1 MNNMMSKMLGCV
13 LASTLLPVQFS
24 HARIETE
31 LPKNHTVSL
40 TFHDVRDDVLK
51 EGDRDVY
58 AIQTKNLAQFL
69 DWLSQSDWKPIRL
82 KDIEEA
88 RKQGKELPH
97 NSILLTFDDGALSS
111 YSRVFPLLK
120 QYKIP
125 AVFALPTSWLNGNT
139 QAGYEAYGKGNL
151 VNWAQVR
158 EMQTSG
164 LAEFGSHSDDLHH
177 GVLANPQGNEQP
189 AATSYAYLKTQ
200 SRYETDA
207 EYQQRILQDL
217 RKSYAVLKKEV
228 GVEPKAI
235 IWPYGAVNEQLEKLA
250 QQAGFQFSFS
260 LGRDG
265 MNRVSDSTFKRSLVI
280 NNPTAE
286 QLTEGMLNILNF
298 EESDLFKQPR
308 HFVSMDLNQLAA
320 QANSQ
325 TDEKL
330 GQLLSKLYSLKN
342 NALILKA
349 LDDQDGDG
357 QYDFA
362 YFPTDKMPV
371 KQDILNRSL
380 WQAQTRAGQAVILE
394 LPAYPQKNKPFLTVD
409 LAKDIAR
416 LNSNLSGI
424 QLNAGT
430 SLNCAMQ
437 KITVQ
442 EKSCVDQSEQLKQ
455 LSQLT
460 KKAVKPYLNMSNQGQ
475 FILLLTPDL
484 DHVENLP
491 ELLTT
496 LLSEHD
502 LVNLKFDIVG
512 KKKQFDQVLA
522 LLNTLDEK
530 YKQRIMLTLVLP
542 ENSQKT
548 AWKEVQQALFSIQR
562 AGIQKFGID
571 GYSFEKSGDVH
582 QYLYNPVSL
591 NSSPVMYQPFVGLAV
606 EGKK

>member
-1 MNNMMSKMLGCV
+1 MLGCV

-200 SRYETDA
+200 SRYETDV

-265 MNRVSDSTFKRSLVI
+265 MNCVSDSTFKRSLVI

-357 QYDFA
+357 QYDVA

-394 LPAYPQKNKPFLTVD
+394 LPAYPHKDKPFLTVD

-496 LLSEHD
+496 LLSDHD

-548 AWKEVQQALFSIQR
+548 TWKEVQQALFSIQR
-562 AGIQKFGID
+562 TGIQKFGID

-591 NSSPVMYQPFVGLAV
+591 NSSPVMYQPFAGLVV

>member
-1 MNNMMSKMLGCV
+1 MNNMMSKMLSCV
-13 LASTLLPVQFS
+13 FASTLLPVQFAY
-24 HARIETE
+24 ARIETE

-51 EGDRDVY
+51 EGDRDIY
-58 AIQTKNLAQFL
+58 AIQTNNLAQFL

-125 AVFALPTSWLNGNT
+125 AVFALPTSWLNGNIK
-139 QAGYEAYGKGNL
+139 AGYEAYGQGNL

-158 EMQTSG
+158 EMQASG
-164 LAEFGSHSDDLHH
+164 LAEFASHSDDLHH

-189 AATSYAYLKTQ
+189 AATSYAYLKSQ

-217 RKSYAVLKKEV
+217 KKSYAVLKKEV
-228 GVEPKAI
+228 GVNPKAI

-280 NNPTAE
+280 DNPTAE

-298 EESDLFKQPR
+298 EEADLFKQPR
-308 HFVSMDLNQLAA
+308 HFVSMDLKHLAA
-320 QANSQ
+320 QQNSQ

-342 NALILKA
+342 NALIFKPLEDK
-349 LDDQDGDG
+349 DGDG
-357 QYDFA
+357 QYDVA
-362 YFPTDKMPV
+362 YFPTNKMSV
-371 KQDILNRSL
+371 QQDILNRSL
-380 WQAQTRAGQAVILE
+380 WQAQTRAGQSVILE

-416 LNSNLSGI
+416 FNSNLSGI
-424 QLNAGT
+424 QLNAGS

-442 EKSCVDQSEQLKQ
+442 ESCIEQSKQLEQ

-460 KKAVKPYLNMSNQGQ
+460 KKAVKPYLNMSNQAQ
-475 FILLLTPDL
+475 FSLLLTPDL

-491 ELLTT
+491 ELIKT
-496 LLSEHD
+496 LLMQHD
-502 LVNLKFDIVG
+502 LVNLKFDVIG
-512 KKKQFDQVLA
+512 KKKQFNQLLT
-522 LLNTLDEK
+522 LLNTLDEND
-530 YKQRIMLTLVLP
+530 KQRIMLTLVLP
-542 ENSQKT
+542 ENSQKN
-548 AWKEVQQALFSIQR
+548 AWEEVQQGLFSIQR
-562 AGIQKFGID
+562 VGIQKFGID
-571 GYSFEKSGDVH
+571 GYDFEKSKDVH
-582 QYLYNPVSL
+582 QYLYNPLSL
-591 NSSPVMYQPFVGLAV
+591 NASPVMYQPFAGLV

>member
-1 MNNMMSKMLGCV
+1 MNNMMSKMLSCV
-13 LASTLLPVQFS
+13 FASTLLPVQFAY
-24 HARIETE
+24 ARIETE

-58 AIQTKNLAQFL
+58 AIQTNNLAQFL

-120 QYKIP
+120 QYQIP

-139 QAGYEAYGKGNL
+139 KAGYEAYGQGNL

-158 EMQTSG
+158 EMQASG
-164 LAEFGSHSDDLHH
+164 LAEFASHSDDLHH

-189 AATSYAYLKTQ
+189 AATSYAYLKSQ

-217 RKSYAVLKKEV
+217 KKSYTVLKKEV
-228 GVEPKAI
+228 GVNPKAI

-280 NNPTAE
+280 DNPTAE
-286 QLTEGMLNILNF
+286 QLTEGMLNILSF
-298 EESDLFKQPR
+298 EESDLFKQSR
-308 HFVSMDLNQLAA
+308 HFVSMDLKHLAA
-320 QANSQ
+320 QQNAQ

-342 NALILKA
+342 NALILKP
-349 LDDQDGDG
+349 LEDKDGDG
-357 QYDFA
+357 QYDVA
-362 YFPTDKMPV
+362 YFPTNKMSV
-371 KQDILNRSL
+371 QQDILNRSL
-380 WQAQTRAGQAVILE
+380 WQAQTRAGQSVILE

-416 LNSNLSGI
+416 FNSNLSGI
-424 QLNAGT
+424 QLNAGS

-442 EKSCVDQSEQLKQ
+442 ESCIGQSKQLEQ

-460 KKAVKPYLNMSNQGQ
+460 KKAVKPYLNMSNQAQ
-475 FILLLTPDL
+475 FSLLLTPDL

-491 ELLTT
+491 ELIKT
-496 LLSEHD
+496 LLMQHD
-502 LVNLKFDIVG
+502 LVNLKFDVIG
-512 KKKQFDQVLA
+512 KKKQFNQLLT
-522 LLNTLDEK
+522 LLNTLDEND
-530 YKQRIMLTLVLP
+530 KQRIMLTLVLP
-542 ENSQKT
+542 ENSQKN
-548 AWKEVQQALFSIQR
+548 AWEEVQQGLFSIQR
-562 AGIQKFGID
+562 VGIQKFGID
-571 GYSFEKSGDVH
+571 GYDFEKSKDVH
-582 QYLYNPVSL
+582 QYLYNPLSL
-591 NSSPVMYQPFVGLAV
+591 NASPVMYQSFAGLV

>member
-1 MNNMMSKMLGCV
+1 MNNMMSKMLSCV
-13 LASTLLPVQFS
+13 FASTLLPVQFAY
-24 HARIETE
+24 ARIETE

-51 EGDRDVY
+51 EGDRDIY
-58 AIQTKNLAQFL
+58 AIQTNNLAQFL

-139 QAGYEAYGKGNL
+139 KAGYEAYGQGNL

-158 EMQTSG
+158 EMQASG
-164 LAEFGSHSDDLHH
+164 LAEFASHSDDLHH

-189 AATSYAYLKTQ
+189 AATSYSYLKSQ

-217 RKSYAVLKKEV
+217 KKSYAVLKKEV
-228 GVEPKAI
+228 GVNPKAI

-308 HFVSMDLNQLAA
+308 HFVSMDLKQLAA
-320 QANSQ
+320 QQNTQ

-342 NALILKA
+342 NALILKP
-349 LDDQDGDG
+349 LEDKDGDG
-357 QYDFA
+357 QYEVA
-362 YFPTDKMPV
+362 YFPTNKMSV
-371 KQDILNRSL
+371 QQDILNRSL
-380 WQAQTRAGQAVILE
+380 WQAQTRAGQSVILE
-394 LPAYPQKNKPFLTVD
+394 LPAYPQKDKPFLAVD

-416 LNSNLSGI
+416 FNSNLSGV
-424 QLNAGT
+424 QLNAGS

-442 EKSCVDQSEQLKQ
+442 ESSCIEQSKQLEQL
-455 LSQLT
+455 SELT
-460 KKAVKPYLNMSNQGQ
+460 KEAVKPYLNMSNQAQ
-475 FILLLTPDL
+475 FSLLLTPDL

-491 ELLTT
+491 ELIKT
-496 LLSEHD
+496 LLMQHD
-502 LVNLKFDIVG
+502 LVNLKFDVIG
-512 KKKQFDQVLA
+512 KKKQFNQLLT
-522 LLNTLDEK
+522 LLNTLDEND
-530 YKQRIMLTLVLP
+530 KQRIMLTLVLP
-542 ENSQKT
+542 ENSQKN
-548 AWKEVQQALFSIQR
+548 AWEEVRQGLFSIQR
-562 AGIQKFGID
+562 IGIQKFGID
-571 GYSFEKSGDVH
+571 GYDFEKSKDVH
-582 QYLYNPVSL
+582 QYLYNPLSL
-591 NSSPVMYQPFVGLAV
+591 NASPVMYQPFAGLV

>member
-1 MNNMMSKMLGCV
+1 MNNMMSKMLSCV
-13 LASTLLPVQFS
+13 FASTLLPVQFAY
-24 HARIETE
+24 ARIETE

-51 EGDRDVY
+51 EGDRDIY
-58 AIQTKNLAQFL
+58 AIQTNNLAQFL

-125 AVFALPTSWLNGNT
+125 AVFALPTSWLNGNIK
-139 QAGYEAYGKGNL
+139 AGYEAYGQGNL

-158 EMQTSG
+158 EMQASG
-164 LAEFGSHSDDLHH
+164 LAEFASHSDDLHH

-189 AATSYAYLKTQ
+189 AATSYAYLKSQ

-217 RKSYAVLKKEV
+217 KKSYAVLKKEV
-228 GVEPKAI
+228 GVNPKAI

-280 NNPTAE
+280 DNPTAE
-286 QLTEGMLNILNF
+286 QLTEGMLNILSF
-298 EESDLFKQPR
+298 EESDLFKQSR
-308 HFVSMDLNQLAA
+308 HFVSMDLKHLTA
-320 QANSQ
+320 QQNAQ

-342 NALILKA
+342 NALILKP
-349 LDDQDGDG
+349 LEDKDGDG
-357 QYDFA
+357 QYDVA
-362 YFPTDKMPV
+362 YFPTNKMSV
-371 KQDILNRSL
+371 QQDILNRSL
-380 WQAQTRAGQAVILE
+380 WQAQTRAGQSVILE
-394 LPAYPQKNKPFLTVD
+394 LPVYPQKDKPFLTVD

-416 LNSNLSGI
+416 FNSNLSGI
-424 QLNAGT
+424 QLNAGS

-442 EKSCVDQSEQLKQ
+442 ESCIEKSKQLEQ

-460 KKAVKPYLNMSNQGQ
+460 KKAVKPYLNMSNQAQ
-475 FILLLTPDL
+475 FSLLLTPDL

-491 ELLTT
+491 ELIKT
-496 LLSEHD
+496 LLMQHD
-502 LVNLKFDIVG
+502 LVNLKFDVIG
-512 KKKQFDQVLA
+512 KKKQFNQLLT
-522 LLNTLDEK
+522 LLNTLDK
-530 YKQRIMLTLVLP
+530 NDKQRIMLTLVLP
-542 ENSQKT
+542 ENSQKN
-548 AWKEVQQALFSIQR
+548 AWEEVQQGLFYIQR
-562 AGIQKFGID
+562 VGIQKFGID
-571 GYSFEKSGDVH
+571 GYDFEKSKDVH
-582 QYLYNPVSL
+582 QYLYNPLSL
-591 NSSPVMYQPFVGLAV
+591 NASPVMYQPFAGLV

>member
-13 LASTLLPVQFS
+13 LASTLLPVQFAY
-24 HARIETE
+24 ARIETE

-120 QYKIP
+120 QYQIP

-164 LAEFGSHSDDLHH
+164 LAEFASHSDDLHH

-308 HFVSMDLNQLAA
+308 HFVNMDLNQLAA

-357 QYDFA
+357 QYDVA

-591 NSSPVMYQPFVGLAV
+591 NSSPVMYQPFAGLAV

>member
-1 MNNMMSKMLGCV
+1 MNNMMSKMLSCV
-13 LASTLLPVQFS
+13 FASTLLPVQFAY
-24 HARIETE
+24 ARIETE

-51 EGDRDVY
+51 EGDHDVY
-58 AIQTKNLAQFL
+58 AIQTNNLAQFL

-120 QYKIP
+120 QYQIP

-139 QAGYEAYGKGNL
+139 KAGYEAYGQGNL

-158 EMQTSG
+158 EMQASG
-164 LAEFGSHSDDLHH
+164 LAEFASHSDDLHH

-189 AATSYAYLKTQ
+189 AATSYAYLKSQ

-217 RKSYAVLKKEV
+217 KKSYAVLKKEV
-228 GVEPKAI
+228 GVNPKAI

-280 NNPTAE
+280 DNPTAE
-286 QLTEGMLNILNF
+286 QLTEGMLNILSF
-298 EESDLFKQPR
+298 EESDLFKQSR
-308 HFVSMDLNQLAA
+308 HFVSMDLKHLAA
-320 QANSQ
+320 QQNAQ

-342 NALILKA
+342 NALILKP
-349 LDDQDGDG
+349 LEDKDGDG
-357 QYDFA
+357 QYDVA
-362 YFPTDKMPV
+362 YFPTNKMSV
-371 KQDILNRSL
+371 QQDILNRSL
-380 WQAQTRAGQAVILE
+380 WQAQTRAGQSVILE

-416 LNSNLSGI
+416 FNSNLSGI
-424 QLNAGT
+424 QLNAGS

-442 EKSCVDQSEQLKQ
+442 ESCIEQSKQLEQ

-460 KKAVKPYLNMSNQGQ
+460 KKAVKPYLNMSNQAQ
-475 FILLLTPDL
+475 FSLLLTPDL
-484 DHVENLP
+484 DHIENLP
-491 ELLTT
+491 ELIKT
-496 LLSEHD
+496 LLMQHG
-502 LVNLKFDIVG
+502 LVNLKFDVIG
-512 KKKQFDQVLA
+512 KKKQFNQLIT
-522 LLNTLDEK
+522 LLNTLDQND
-530 YKQRIMLTLVLP
+530 KQRIMLTLVLP
-542 ENSQKT
+542 ENSQKN
-548 AWKEVQQALFSIQR
+548 AWEEVQQGLFYIQR
-562 AGIQKFGID
+562 VGIQKFGID
-571 GYSFEKSGDVH
+571 GYDFKKSKDVH
-582 QYLYNPVSL
+582 KYLYNPLSL
-591 NSSPVMYQPFVGLAV
+591 NASPVMYQPFAGLV

>member
-1 MNNMMSKMLGCV
+1 MLSCV
-13 LASTLLPVQFS
+13 FASTLLPVQFS

-58 AIQTKNLAQFL
+58 AIQTNNLAQFL

-139 QAGYEAYGKGNL
+139 QAGYEAYGQGNL

-158 EMQTSG
+158 EMQASG
-164 LAEFGSHSDDLHH
+164 LAEFASHSDDLHH

-189 AATSYAYLKTQ
+189 AATSYAYLKSQ

-217 RKSYAVLKKEV
+217 KKSYAVLKKEV
-228 GVEPKAI
+228 GVNPKAI

-250 QQAGFQFSFS
+250 QQAGFEFSFS

-280 NNPTAE
+280 GNPTAE

-308 HFVSMDLNQLAA
+308 HFVSMNLKQLAA
-320 QANSQ
+320 PQNAQ

-342 NALILKA
+342 NALILKP
-349 LDDQDGDG
+349 LEDKDGDG
-357 QYDFA
+357 QYDVA
-362 YFPTDKMPV
+362 YFPTNKMPV
-371 KQDILNRSL
+371 QQDILNRSL
-380 WQAQTRAGQAVILE
+380 WQAQTRAGQSVILE
-394 LPAYPQKNKPFLTVD
+394 LPAYPQKDKPFLTVD

-416 LNSNLSGI
+416 FNSNLSGV

-430 SLNCAMQ
+430 ALNCAMQ
-437 KITVQ
+437 
-442 EKSCVDQSEQLKQ
+442 
-455 LSQLT
+455 
-460 KKAVKPYLNMSNQGQ
+460 
-475 FILLLTPDL
+475 
-484 DHVENLP
+484 
-491 ELLTT
+491 
-496 LLSEHD
+496 
-502 LVNLKFDIVG
+502 
-512 KKKQFDQVLA
+512 
-522 LLNTLDEK
+522 
-530 YKQRIMLTLVLP
+530 
-542 ENSQKT
+542 
-548 AWKEVQQALFSIQR
+548 
-562 AGIQKFGID
+562 
-571 GYSFEKSGDVH
+571 
-582 QYLYNPVSL
+582 
-591 NSSPVMYQPFVGLAV
+591 
-606 EGKK
+606 

>member
-1 MNNMMSKMLGCV
+1 MNNMMSKMLSCV
-13 LASTLLPVQFS
+13 FASTLLPVHFAY
-24 HARIETE
+24 ARVETE

-58 AIQTKNLAQFL
+58 AIQTNNLAQFL

-139 QAGYEAYGKGNL
+139 KAGYEAYGQGNL

-158 EMQTSG
+158 EMQASG
-164 LAEFGSHSDDLHH
+164 LAEFASHSDDLHH

-189 AATSYAYLKTQ
+189 AATSYAYLKSQ

-217 RKSYAVLKKEV
+217 KKSYAVLKKEV
-228 GVEPKAI
+228 GVNPKAI

-280 NNPTAE
+280 DNPTAE
-286 QLTEGMLNILNF
+286 QLTEGMLNILSF
-298 EESDLFKQPR
+298 EESDLFKQSR
-308 HFVSMDLNQLAA
+308 HFVSMDLKHLAA
-320 QANSQ
+320 QQNAQ

-342 NALILKA
+342 NALILKP
-349 LDDQDGDG
+349 LEDKDGDG
-357 QYDFA
+357 QYDVA
-362 YFPTDKMPV
+362 YFPTNKMSV
-371 KQDILNRSL
+371 QQDILNRSL
-380 WQAQTRAGQAVILE
+380 WQAQTRAGQSVILE

-416 LNSNLSGI
+416 FNSNLSGI
-424 QLNAGT
+424 QLNAGS

-442 EKSCVDQSEQLKQ
+442 ESCIGQSKQLEQ

-460 KKAVKPYLNMSNQGQ
+460 KKAVKPYLNMSNQAQ
-475 FILLLTPDL
+475 FSLLLTPDL

-491 ELLTT
+491 ELIKT
-496 LLSEHD
+496 LLMQHD
-502 LVNLKFDIVG
+502 LVNLKFDVIG
-512 KKKQFDQVLA
+512 KKKQFNQLLT
-522 LLNTLDEK
+522 LLNTLDEND
-530 YKQRIMLTLVLP
+530 KQRIMLTLVLP
-542 ENSQKT
+542 ENSQKN
-548 AWKEVQQALFSIQR
+548 AWEEVQQGLFSIQR
-562 AGIQKFGID
+562 VGIQKFGID
-571 GYSFEKSGDVH
+571 GYDFEKSKDVH
-582 QYLYNPVSL
+582 QYLYNPLSL
-591 NSSPVMYQPFVGLAV
+591 NASPVMYQPFAGLV

>member
-1 MNNMMSKMLGCV
+1 MLSCV
-13 LASTLLPVQFS
+13 FASTLLPVQFAY
-24 HARIETE
+24 ARIETE

-51 EGDRDVY
+51 EGDRDIY
-58 AIQTKNLAQFL
+58 AIQTNNLAQFL

-125 AVFALPTSWLNGNT
+125 AVFALPTSWLNGNIK
-139 QAGYEAYGKGNL
+139 AGYEAYGQGNL

-158 EMQTSG
+158 EMQASG
-164 LAEFGSHSDDLHH
+164 LAEFASHSDDLHH

-189 AATSYAYLKTQ
+189 AATSYAYLKSQ

-217 RKSYAVLKKEV
+217 KKSYAVLKKEV
-228 GVEPKAI
+228 GVNPKAI

-280 NNPTAE
+280 DNPTAE
-286 QLTEGMLNILNF
+286 QLTEGMLNILSF
-298 EESDLFKQPR
+298 EESDLFKQSR
-308 HFVSMDLNQLAA
+308 HFVSMDLKHLTA
-320 QANSQ
+320 QQNAQ

-342 NALILKA
+342 NALILKP
-349 LDDQDGDG
+349 LEDKDGDG
-357 QYDFA
+357 QYDVA
-362 YFPTDKMPV
+362 YFPTNKMSV
-371 KQDILNRSL
+371 QQDILNRSL
-380 WQAQTRAGQAVILE
+380 WQAQTRAGQSVILE
-394 LPAYPQKNKPFLTVD
+394 LPVYPQKDKPFLTVD

-416 LNSNLSGI
+416 FNSNLSGI
-424 QLNAGT
+424 QLNAGS

-442 EKSCVDQSEQLKQ
+442 ESCIEKSKQLEQ

-460 KKAVKPYLNMSNQGQ
+460 KKAVKPYLNMSNQAQ
-475 FILLLTPDL
+475 FSLLLTPDL

-491 ELLTT
+491 ELIKT
-496 LLSEHD
+496 LLMQHD
-502 LVNLKFDIVG
+502 LVNLKFDVIG
-512 KKKQFDQVLA
+512 KKKQFNQLLT
-522 LLNTLDEK
+522 LLNTLDK
-530 YKQRIMLTLVLP
+530 NDKQRIMLTLVLP
-542 ENSQKT
+542 ENSQKN
-548 AWKEVQQALFSIQR
+548 AWEEVQQGLFYIQR
-562 AGIQKFGID
+562 VGIQKFGID
-571 GYSFEKSGDVH
+571 GYDFEKSKDVH
-582 QYLYNPVSL
+582 QYLYNPLSL
-591 NSSPVMYQPFVGLAV
+591 NASPVMYQPFAGLV

>member
-189 AATSYAYLKTQ
+189 AATSFAYLKTQ
-200 SRYETDA
+200 SRYETDV

-265 MNRVSDSTFKRSLVI
+265 MNCVSDSTFKRSLVI

-357 QYDFA
+357 QYDVA

-394 LPAYPQKNKPFLTVD
+394 LPAYPQKDKPFLTVD

-496 LLSEHD
+496 LLSDHD

-548 AWKEVQQALFSIQR
+548 TWKEVQQALFSIQR
-562 AGIQKFGID
+562 TGIQKFGID

-591 NSSPVMYQPFVGLAV
+591 NSSPVMYQPFAGLVV

>member
-1 MNNMMSKMLGCV
+1 MLSCV
-13 LASTLLPVQFS
+13 FASTLLPVQFAY
-24 HARIETE
+24 ARIETE

-51 EGDRDVY
+51 EGDRDIY
-58 AIQTKNLAQFL
+58 AIQTNNLAQFL

-120 QYKIP
+120 QYQIP

-139 QAGYEAYGKGNL
+139 KAGYEAYGQGNL

-158 EMQTSG
+158 EMQASG
-164 LAEFGSHSDDLHH
+164 LAEFASHSDDLHH

-189 AATSYAYLKTQ
+189 AATSYAYLKSQ

-217 RKSYAVLKKEV
+217 KKSYAVLKKEV
-228 GVEPKAI
+228 GVNPKAI

-280 NNPTAE
+280 DNPTAE

-298 EESDLFKQPR
+298 EEADLFKQPR
-308 HFVSMDLNQLAA
+308 HFVSMDLKHLAA
-320 QANSQ
+320 QQNSQ

-342 NALILKA
+342 NALIFKPLEDK
-349 LDDQDGDG
+349 DGDG
-357 QYDFA
+357 QYDVA
-362 YFPTDKMPV
+362 YFPTNKMSV
-371 KQDILNRSL
+371 QQDILNRSL
-380 WQAQTRAGQAVILE
+380 WQAQTRAGQSVILE

-416 LNSNLSGI
+416 FNSNLSGI
-424 QLNAGT
+424 QLNAGS

-442 EKSCVDQSEQLKQ
+442 ESCIEQSKQLEQ

-460 KKAVKPYLNMSNQGQ
+460 KKAVKPYLNMSNQAQ
-475 FILLLTPDL
+475 FSLLLTPDL

-491 ELLTT
+491 ELIKT
-496 LLSEHD
+496 LLMQHD
-502 LVNLKFDIVG
+502 LVNLKFDVIG
-512 KKKQFDQVLA
+512 KKKQFNQLLT
-522 LLNTLDEK
+522 LLNTLDEND
-530 YKQRIMLTLVLP
+530 KQRIMLTLVLP
-542 ENSQKT
+542 ENSQKN
-548 AWKEVQQALFSIQR
+548 AWEEVQQGLFSIQR
-562 AGIQKFGID
+562 VGIQKFGID
-571 GYSFEKSGDVH
+571 GYDFEKSKDVH
-582 QYLYNPVSL
+582 QYLYNPLSL
-591 NSSPVMYQPFVGLAV
+591 NASPVMYQPFAGLV

>member
-1 MNNMMSKMLGCV
+1 MNNMMSKMLSCV
-13 LASTLLPVQFS
+13 FASTLLPVQFAY
-24 HARIETE
+24 ARIETE

-58 AIQTKNLAQFL
+58 AIQTNNLAQFL

-139 QAGYEAYGKGNL
+139 KAGYEAYGQGNL

-158 EMQTSG
+158 EMQASG
-164 LAEFGSHSDDLHH
+164 LAEFASHSDDLHH

-189 AATSYAYLKTQ
+189 AATSYAYLKSQ

-217 RKSYAVLKKEV
+217 KKSYAVLKKEV
-228 GVEPKAI
+228 GVNPKAI

-280 NNPTAE
+280 DNPTAE
-286 QLTEGMLNILNF
+286 QLTEGMLNILSF
-298 EESDLFKQPR
+298 EESDLFKQSR
-308 HFVSMDLNQLAA
+308 HFVSMDLKHLAA
-320 QANSQ
+320 QQNAQ

-342 NALILKA
+342 NSLILKP
-349 LDDQDGDG
+349 LEDKDGDG
-357 QYDFA
+357 QYDVA
-362 YFPTDKMPV
+362 YFPTNKMSV
-371 KQDILNRSL
+371 QQDILNRSL
-380 WQAQTRAGQAVILE
+380 WQAQTRAGQSVILE

-416 LNSNLSGI
+416 FNSNLSGI
-424 QLNAGT
+424 QLNAGS

-442 EKSCVDQSEQLKQ
+442 ESCIEQSKQLEQ

-460 KKAVKPYLNMSNQGQ
+460 KKAVKPYLNMSNQAQ
-475 FILLLTPDL
+475 FSLLLTPDL

-491 ELLTT
+491 ELIKT
-496 LLSEHD
+496 LLMQHD
-502 LVNLKFDIVG
+502 LVNLKFDVIG
-512 KKKQFDQVLA
+512 KKKQFNQLLK
-522 LLNTLDEK
+522 LLNTLDEND
-530 YKQRIMLTLVLP
+530 KQRIMLTLVLP
-542 ENSQKT
+542 ENSQKN
-548 AWKEVQQALFSIQR
+548 AWEEVQQGLFSIQR
-562 AGIQKFGID
+562 VGIQKFGID
-571 GYSFEKSGDVH
+571 GYDFEKSKDVH
-582 QYLYNPVSL
+582 QYLYNPLSL
-591 NSSPVMYQPFVGLAV
+591 NASPVMYQPFAGLV

>member
-1 MNNMMSKMLGCV
+1 MLSCV
-13 LASTLLPVQFS
+13 FASTLLPVQFAY
-24 HARIETE
+24 ARIETE

-58 AIQTKNLAQFL
+58 AIQTNNLAQFL

-139 QAGYEAYGKGNL
+139 KAGYEAYGQGNL

-158 EMQTSG
+158 EMQASG
-164 LAEFGSHSDDLHH
+164 LAEFVSHSDDLHH

-189 AATSYAYLKTQ
+189 AATSYAYLKSQ

-217 RKSYAVLKKEV
+217 KKSYAVLKKEV
-228 GVEPKAI
+228 GVNPKAI

-280 NNPTAE
+280 DNPTAE
-286 QLTEGMLNILNF
+286 QLTEGMLNILSF
-298 EESDLFKQPR
+298 EESDLFKQSR
-308 HFVSMDLNQLAA
+308 HFVSMDLKHLAA
-320 QANSQ
+320 QQNAQ

-342 NALILKA
+342 NALILKP
-349 LDDQDGDG
+349 LEDKDGDG
-357 QYDFA
+357 QYDVA
-362 YFPTDKMPV
+362 YFPTNKMSV
-371 KQDILNRSL
+371 QQDILNRSL
-380 WQAQTRAGQAVILE
+380 WQAQTRAGQSVILE

-416 LNSNLSGI
+416 FNSNLSGI
-424 QLNAGT
+424 QLNAGS

-442 EKSCVDQSEQLKQ
+442 ESCIGQSKQLEQ

-460 KKAVKPYLNMSNQGQ
+460 KKAVKPYLNMSNQAQ
-475 FILLLTPDL
+475 FSLLLTPDL

-491 ELLTT
+491 ELIKT
-496 LLSEHD
+496 LLMQHD
-502 LVNLKFDIVG
+502 LVNLKFDVIG
-512 KKKQFDQVLA
+512 KKKQFNQLLT
-522 LLNTLDEK
+522 LLNTLDEND
-530 YKQRIMLTLVLP
+530 KQRIMLTLVLP
-542 ENSQKT
+542 ENSQKN
-548 AWKEVQQALFSIQR
+548 AWEEVQQGLFSIQR
-562 AGIQKFGID
+562 VGIQKFGID
-571 GYSFEKSGDVH
+571 GYDFEKSKDVH
-582 QYLYNPVSL
+582 QYLYNPLSL
-591 NSSPVMYQPFVGLAV
+591 NASPVMYQPFAGLV

>member
-1 MNNMMSKMLGCV
+1 MNNMMSKMLSCV
-13 LASTLLPVQFS
+13 FASTLLPVQFAY
-24 HARIETE
+24 ARIETE

-58 AIQTKNLAQFL
+58 AIQTNNLAQFL

-139 QAGYEAYGKGNL
+139 KAGYEAYGQGNL

-158 EMQTSG
+158 EMQASG
-164 LAEFGSHSDDLHH
+164 LAEFVSHSDDLHH

-189 AATSYAYLKTQ
+189 AATSYAYLKSQ

-217 RKSYAVLKKEV
+217 KKSYAVLKKEV
-228 GVEPKAI
+228 GVNPKAI

-280 NNPTAE
+280 DNPTAE
-286 QLTEGMLNILNF
+286 QLTEGMLNILSF
-298 EESDLFKQPR
+298 EESDLFKQSR
-308 HFVSMDLNQLAA
+308 HFVSMDLKHLAA
-320 QANSQ
+320 QQNAQ

-342 NALILKA
+342 NALILKP
-349 LDDQDGDG
+349 LEDKDGDG
-357 QYDFA
+357 QYDVA
-362 YFPTDKMPV
+362 YFPTNKMSV
-371 KQDILNRSL
+371 QQDILNRSL
-380 WQAQTRAGQAVILE
+380 WQAQTRAGQSVILE

-416 LNSNLSGI
+416 FNSNLSGI
-424 QLNAGT
+424 QLNAGS

-442 EKSCVDQSEQLKQ
+442 ESCIGQSKQLEQ

-460 KKAVKPYLNMSNQGQ
+460 KKAVKPYLNMSNQAQ
-475 FILLLTPDL
+475 FSLLLTPDL

-491 ELLTT
+491 ELIKT
-496 LLSEHD
+496 LLMQHD
-502 LVNLKFDIVG
+502 LVNLKFDVIG
-512 KKKQFDQVLA
+512 KKKQFNQLLT
-522 LLNTLDEK
+522 LLNTLDEND
-530 YKQRIMLTLVLP
+530 KQRIMLTLVLP
-542 ENSQKT
+542 ENSQKN
-548 AWKEVQQALFSIQR
+548 AWEEVQQGLFSIQR
-562 AGIQKFGID
+562 VGIQKFGID
-571 GYSFEKSGDVH
+571 GYDFEKSKDVH
-582 QYLYNPVSL
+582 QYLYNPLSL
-591 NSSPVMYQPFVGLAV
+591 NASPVMYQPFAGLV

>member
-1 MNNMMSKMLGCV
+1 MNNMMSKMLSCV
-13 LASTLLPVQFS
+13 FASTLLPVQFAY
-24 HARIETE
+24 ARIETE

-51 EGDRDVY
+51 EGDRDIY
-58 AIQTKNLAQFL
+58 AIQTNNLAQFL

-125 AVFALPTSWLNGNT
+125 AVFALPTSWLNGNIK
-139 QAGYEAYGKGNL
+139 AGYEAYGQGNL

-158 EMQTSG
+158 EMQASG
-164 LAEFGSHSDDLHH
+164 LAEFASHSDDLHH

-189 AATSYAYLKTQ
+189 AATSYAYLKSQ

-217 RKSYAVLKKEV
+217 KKSYAVLKKEV
-228 GVEPKAI
+228 GVNPKAI

-280 NNPTAE
+280 DNPTAE

-298 EESDLFKQPR
+298 EEADLFKQPR
-308 HFVSMDLNQLAA
+308 HFVSMDLKHLAA
-320 QANSQ
+320 QQNSQ

-342 NALILKA
+342 NALIFKPLEDK
-349 LDDQDGDG
+349 DGDG
-357 QYDFA
+357 QYDVA
-362 YFPTDKMPV
+362 YFPTNKMSV
-371 KQDILNRSL
+371 QQDILNRSL
-380 WQAQTRAGQAVILE
+380 WQAQTRAGQSVILE

-409 LAKDIAR
+409 LAKDIA
-416 LNSNLSGI
+416 LFNSNLSGI
-424 QLNAGT
+424 QLNAGS

-442 EKSCVDQSEQLKQ
+442 ESCIEQSKQLEQ

-460 KKAVKPYLNMSNQGQ
+460 KKAVKPYLNMSNQAQ
-475 FILLLTPDL
+475 FSLLLTPDL

-491 ELLTT
+491 ELIKT
-496 LLSEHD
+496 LLMQHD
-502 LVNLKFDIVG
+502 LVNLKFDVIG
-512 KKKQFDQVLA
+512 KKKQFNQLLT
-522 LLNTLDEK
+522 LLNTLDEND
-530 YKQRIMLTLVLP
+530 KQRIMLTLVLP
-542 ENSQKT
+542 ENSQKN
-548 AWKEVQQALFSIQR
+548 AWEEVQQGLFSIQR
-562 AGIQKFGID
+562 VGIQKFGID
-571 GYSFEKSGDVH
+571 GYDFEKSKDVH
-582 QYLYNPVSL
+582 QYLYNPLSL
-591 NSSPVMYQPFVGLAV
+591 NASPVMYQPFAGLV

>member
-1 MNNMMSKMLGCV
+1 MLSCV
-13 LASTLLPVQFS
+13 FASTLLPVQFAY
-24 HARIETE
+24 ARIETE

-51 EGDRDVY
+51 EGDRDIY
-58 AIQTKNLAQFL
+58 AIQTNNLAQFL

-125 AVFALPTSWLNGNT
+125 AVFALPTSWLNGNIK
-139 QAGYEAYGKGNL
+139 AGYEAYGQGNL

-158 EMQTSG
+158 EMQASG
-164 LAEFGSHSDDLHH
+164 LAEFASHSDDLHH

-189 AATSYAYLKTQ
+189 AATSYAYLKSQ

-217 RKSYAVLKKEV
+217 KKSYAVLKKEV
-228 GVEPKAI
+228 GVNPKAI

-280 NNPTAE
+280 DNPTAE

-298 EESDLFKQPR
+298 EEADLFKQPR
-308 HFVSMDLNQLAA
+308 HFVSMDLKHLAA
-320 QANSQ
+320 QQNSQ

-342 NALILKA
+342 NALIFKPLEDK
-349 LDDQDGDG
+349 DGDG
-357 QYDFA
+357 QYDVA
-362 YFPTDKMPV
+362 YFPTNKMSV
-371 KQDILNRSL
+371 QQDILNRSL
-380 WQAQTRAGQAVILE
+380 WQAQTRAGQSVILE

-416 LNSNLSGI
+416 FNSNLSGI
-424 QLNAGT
+424 QLNAGS

-442 EKSCVDQSEQLKQ
+442 ESCIEQSKQLEQ

-460 KKAVKPYLNMSNQGQ
+460 KKAVKPYLNMSNQAQ
-475 FILLLTPDL
+475 FSLLLTPDL

-491 ELLTT
+491 ELIKT
-496 LLSEHD
+496 LLMQHD
-502 LVNLKFDIVG
+502 LVNLKFDVIG
-512 KKKQFDQVLA
+512 KKKQFNQLLT
-522 LLNTLDEK
+522 LLNTLDEND
-530 YKQRIMLTLVLP
+530 KQRIMLTLVLP
-542 ENSQKT
+542 ENSQKN
-548 AWKEVQQALFSIQR
+548 AWEEVQQGLFSIQR
-562 AGIQKFGID
+562 VGIQKFGID
-571 GYSFEKSGDVH
+571 GYDFEKSKDVH
-582 QYLYNPVSL
+582 QYLYNPLSL
-591 NSSPVMYQPFVGLAV
+591 NASPVMYQPFAGLV

>member
-1 MNNMMSKMLGCV
+1 MLGCV

-200 SRYETDA
+200 SRYETDV

-265 MNRVSDSTFKRSLVI
+265 MNCVSDSTFKRSLVI

-357 QYDFA
+357 QYDVA

-394 LPAYPQKNKPFLTVD
+394 LPAYPQKDKPFLTVD

-496 LLSEHD
+496 LLSDHD

-548 AWKEVQQALFSIQR
+548 TWKEVQQALFSIQR
-562 AGIQKFGID
+562 TGIQKFGID

-591 NSSPVMYQPFVGLAV
+591 NSSPVMYQPFAGLVV

>member
-13 LASTLLPVQFS
+13 LASTLLPVQFAY
-24 HARIETE
+24 ARIETE

-88 RKQGKELPH
+88 RHQGKELPH

-120 QYKIP
+120 QYQIP

-151 VNWAQVR
+151 INWTQVR
-158 EMQTSG
+158 EMQASG
-164 LAEFGSHSDDLHH
+164 LAEFASHSDDLHH

-189 AATSYAYLKTQ
+189 AATSYAYLKSQ

-217 RKSYAVLKKEV
+217 KKSYAVLKKEV
-228 GVEPKAI
+228 GVSPKAI

-250 QQAGFQFSFS
+250 QQAGFTFSFS

-265 MNRVSDSTFKRSLVI
+265 MNRVGDSTFKRSLVV

-308 HFVSMDLNQLAA
+308 HFVSMDLKQLAA
-320 QANSQ
+320 PQNTQ

-357 QYDFA
+357 QYDVA

-484 DHVENLP
+484 DHIENLP
-491 ELLTT
+491 ELLST
-496 LLSEHD
+496 LLSEND

-562 AGIQKFGID
+562 TGIQKFGID

-591 NSSPVMYQPFVGLAV
+591 NSSPVMYQPFAGLAV

>member
-1 MNNMMSKMLGCV
+1 MNNMMSKMLSCV
-13 LASTLLPVQFS
+13 FASTLLPVQFAY
-24 HARIETE
+24 ARIETE

-58 AIQTKNLAQFL
+58 AIQTNNLAQFL

-139 QAGYEAYGKGNL
+139 KAGYEAYGQGNL

-158 EMQTSG
+158 EMQASG
-164 LAEFGSHSDDLHH
+164 LAEFASHSDDLHH
-177 GVLANPQGNEQP
+177 RVLANPQGNEQP
-189 AATSYAYLKTQ
+189 AATSYAYLKSQ

-217 RKSYAVLKKEV
+217 KKSYAVLKKEV
-228 GVEPKAI
+228 GVNPKAI

-280 NNPTAE
+280 DNPTAE
-286 QLTEGMLNILNF
+286 QLTEGMLNILSF
-298 EESDLFKQPR
+298 EESDLFKQSR
-308 HFVSMDLNQLAA
+308 HFVSMDLKHLAA
-320 QANSQ
+320 QQNAQ

-342 NALILKA
+342 NALILKP
-349 LDDQDGDG
+349 LEDKDGDG
-357 QYDFA
+357 QYDVA
-362 YFPTDKMPV
+362 YFPTNKMSV
-371 KQDILNRSL
+371 QQDILNRSL
-380 WQAQTRAGQAVILE
+380 WQAQTRAGQSVILE

-416 LNSNLSGI
+416 FNSNLSGI
-424 QLNAGT
+424 QLNAGS

-442 EKSCVDQSEQLKQ
+442 ESCIEQSKQLEQ

-460 KKAVKPYLNMSNQGQ
+460 KKAVKPYLNMSNQAQ
-475 FILLLTPDL
+475 FSLLLTPDL

-491 ELLTT
+491 ELIKT
-496 LLSEHD
+496 LLMQHD
-502 LVNLKFDIVG
+502 LVNLKFDVIG
-512 KKKQFDQVLA
+512 KKKQFNQLLK
-522 LLNTLDEK
+522 LLNTLDEND
-530 YKQRIMLTLVLP
+530 KQRIMLTLVLP
-542 ENSQKT
+542 ENSQKN
-548 AWKEVQQALFSIQR
+548 AWEEVQQGLFSIQR
-562 AGIQKFGID
+562 VGIQKFGID
-571 GYSFEKSGDVH
+571 GYDFEKSKDVH
-582 QYLYNPVSL
+582 QYLYNPLSL
-591 NSSPVMYQPFVGLAV
+591 NASPVMYQPFAGLV

>member
-1 MNNMMSKMLGCV
+1 MNNMMSKMLSCV
-13 LASTLLPVQFS
+13 FASTLLPVQFAY
-24 HARIETE
+24 ARIETE

-58 AIQTKNLAQFL
+58 AIQTNNLAQFL

-139 QAGYEAYGKGNL
+139 KAGYEAYGQGNL

-158 EMQTSG
+158 EMQASG
-164 LAEFGSHSDDLHH
+164 LAEFASHSDDLHH
-177 GVLANPQGNEQP
+177 GELANPQGNEQP
-189 AATSYAYLKTQ
+189 AATSYAYLKSQ

-217 RKSYAVLKKEV
+217 KKSYAVLKKEV
-228 GVEPKAI
+228 GVNPKAI

-280 NNPTAE
+280 DNPTAE
-286 QLTEGMLNILNF
+286 QLTEGMLNILSF
-298 EESDLFKQPR
+298 EESDLFKQSR
-308 HFVSMDLNQLAA
+308 HFVSMDLKHLAA
-320 QANSQ
+320 QQNAQ

-342 NALILKA
+342 NALILKP
-349 LDDQDGDG
+349 LEDKDGDG
-357 QYDFA
+357 QYDVA
-362 YFPTDKMPV
+362 YFPTNKMSV
-371 KQDILNRSL
+371 QQDILNRSL
-380 WQAQTRAGQAVILE
+380 WQAQTRAGQSVILE

-416 LNSNLSGI
+416 FNSNLSGI
-424 QLNAGT
+424 QLNAGS

-442 EKSCVDQSEQLKQ
+442 ESCIEQSKQLEQ

-460 KKAVKPYLNMSNQGQ
+460 KKAVKPYLNMSNQAQ
-475 FILLLTPDL
+475 FSLLLTPDL

-491 ELLTT
+491 ELIKT
-496 LLSEHD
+496 LLMQHD
-502 LVNLKFDIVG
+502 LVNLKFDVIG
-512 KKKQFDQVLA
+512 KKKQFNQLLK
-522 LLNTLDEK
+522 LLNTLDEND
-530 YKQRIMLTLVLP
+530 KQRIMLTLVLP
-542 ENSQKT
+542 ENSQKN
-548 AWKEVQQALFSIQR
+548 AWEEVQQGLFSIQR
-562 AGIQKFGID
+562 VGIQKFGID
-571 GYSFEKSGDVH
+571 GYDFEKSKDVH
-582 QYLYNPVSL
+582 QYLYNPLSL
-591 NSSPVMYQPFVGLAV
+591 NASPVMYQPFAGLV

>member
-1 MNNMMSKMLGCV
+1 MNNMMSKMLSCV
-13 LASTLLPVQFS
+13 FASTLLPVQFAY
-24 HARIETE
+24 ARIETE

-58 AIQTKNLAQFL
+58 AIQTNNLAQFL

-139 QAGYEAYGKGNL
+139 KAGYEAYGQGNL

-158 EMQTSG
+158 EMQASG
-164 LAEFGSHSDDLHH
+164 LAEFASHSDDLHH

-189 AATSYAYLKTQ
+189 AATSYAYLKSQ

-217 RKSYAVLKKEV
+217 KKSYAVLKKEV
-228 GVEPKAI
+228 GVNPKAI

-280 NNPTAE
+280 DNPTAE
-286 QLTEGMLNILNF
+286 QLTEGMLNILSF
-298 EESDLFKQPR
+298 EESDLFKQSR
-308 HFVSMDLNQLAA
+308 HFVSMDLKHLAA
-320 QANSQ
+320 QQNAQ

-342 NALILKA
+342 NALILKP
-349 LDDQDGDG
+349 LEDKDGDG
-357 QYDFA
+357 QYDVA
-362 YFPTDKMPV
+362 YFPTNKMSV
-371 KQDILNRSL
+371 QQDILNRSL
-380 WQAQTRAGQAVILE
+380 WQAQTRAGQSVILE

-416 LNSNLSGI
+416 FNSNLSGI
-424 QLNAGT
+424 QLNAGS

-442 EKSCVDQSEQLKQ
+442 ESCIEQSKQLEQ

-460 KKAVKPYLNMSNQGQ
+460 KKAVKPYLNMSNQAQ
-475 FILLLTPDL
+475 FSLLLTPDL

-491 ELLTT
+491 ELIKT
-496 LLSEHD
+496 LLMQHD
-502 LVNLKFDIVG
+502 LVNLKFDVIG
-512 KKKQFDQVLA
+512 KKKQFNQLLK
-522 LLNTLDEK
+522 LLNTLDEND
-530 YKQRIMLTLVLP
+530 KQRIMLTLVLP
-542 ENSQKT
+542 ENSQKN
-548 AWKEVQQALFSIQR
+548 AWEEVQQGLFSIQR
-562 AGIQKFGID
+562 VGIQKFGID
-571 GYSFEKSGDVH
+571 GYDFEKSKDVH
-582 QYLYNPVSL
+582 QYLYNPLSL
-591 NSSPVMYQPFVGLAV
+591 NASPVMYQPFAGLV

>member
-1 MNNMMSKMLGCV
+1 MNNMMSKMLSCV
-13 LASTLLPVQFS
+13 FASTLLPVQFAY
-24 HARIETE
+24 ARIETE

-58 AIQTKNLAQFL
+58 AIQTNNLAQFL

-139 QAGYEAYGKGNL
+139 KAGYEAYGQGNL

-158 EMQTSG
+158 EMQASG
-164 LAEFGSHSDDLHH
+164 LAEFASHSDDLHH

-189 AATSYAYLKTQ
+189 AATSYAYLKSQ

-217 RKSYAVLKKEV
+217 KKSYAVLKKEV
-228 GVEPKAI
+228 GVNPKAI

-280 NNPTAE
+280 DNPTAE
-286 QLTEGMLNILNF
+286 QLTEGMLNILSF
-298 EESDLFKQPR
+298 EESDLFKQSR
-308 HFVSMDLNQLAA
+308 HFVSMDLKHLAA
-320 QANSQ
+320 QQNAQ

-342 NALILKA
+342 NALILKP
-349 LDDQDGDG
+349 LEDKDGDG
-357 QYDFA
+357 QYDVA
-362 YFPTDKMPV
+362 YFPTNKMSV
-371 KQDILNRSL
+371 QQDILNRSL
-380 WQAQTRAGQAVILE
+380 WQAQTRAGQSVILE
-394 LPAYPQKNKPFLTVD
+394 LPAYP
-409 LAKDIAR
+409 
-416 LNSNLSGI
+416 
-424 QLNAGT
+424 
-430 SLNCAMQ
+430 
-437 KITVQ
+437 
-442 EKSCVDQSEQLKQ
+442 
-455 LSQLT
+455 
-460 KKAVKPYLNMSNQGQ
+460 
-475 FILLLTPDL
+475 
-484 DHVENLP
+484 
-491 ELLTT
+491 
-496 LLSEHD
+496 
-502 LVNLKFDIVG
+502 
-512 KKKQFDQVLA
+512 
-522 LLNTLDEK
+522 
-530 YKQRIMLTLVLP
+530 
-542 ENSQKT
+542 
-548 AWKEVQQALFSIQR
+548 
-562 AGIQKFGID
+562 
-571 GYSFEKSGDVH
+571 
-582 QYLYNPVSL
+582 
-591 NSSPVMYQPFVGLAV
+591 
-606 EGKK
+606 

>member
-1 MNNMMSKMLGCV
+1 MLGCV

-357 QYDFA
+357 QYDVA

-591 NSSPVMYQPFVGLAV
+591 NSSPVMYQPFAGLAV

>member
-1 MNNMMSKMLGCV
+1 MLSCV
-13 LASTLLPVQFS
+13 FASTLLPVQFAY
-24 HARIETE
+24 ARIETE

-58 AIQTKNLAQFL
+58 AIQTNNLAQFL

-139 QAGYEAYGKGNL
+139 KAGYEAYGQGNL

-158 EMQTSG
+158 EMQASG
-164 LAEFGSHSDDLHH
+164 LAEFASHSDDLHH

-189 AATSYAYLKTQ
+189 AATSYSYLKSQ

-217 RKSYAVLKKEV
+217 KKSYAVLKKEV
-228 GVEPKAI
+228 GVNPKAI

-298 EESDLFKQPR
+298 EESDLFKQSR
-308 HFVSMDLNQLAA
+308 HFVSMDLKHLAA
-320 QANSQ
+320 QQNAQ

-342 NALILKA
+342 NALILKP
-349 LDDQDGDG
+349 LEDKDGDG
-357 QYDFA
+357 QYDVA
-362 YFPTDKMPV
+362 YFPTNKMSV
-371 KQDILNRSL
+371 QQDILNRSL
-380 WQAQTRAGQAVILE
+380 WQAQTRAGQSVILE

-416 LNSNLSGI
+416 FNSNLSGI
-424 QLNAGT
+424 QLNAGS

-442 EKSCVDQSEQLKQ
+442 ESCIEQSKQLEQ

-460 KKAVKPYLNMSNQGQ
+460 KKAVKPYLNMSNQAQ
-475 FILLLTPDL
+475 FSLLLTPDL
-484 DHVENLP
+484 DHIENLP
-491 ELLTT
+491 ELIKT
-496 LLSEHD
+496 LLMQHD
-502 LVNLKFDIVG
+502 LVNLKFDVIG
-512 KKKQFDQVLA
+512 KKKQFNQL
-522 LLNTLDEK
+522 LTFLNTLDQND
-530 YKQRIMLTLVLP
+530 KQRIMLTLVLP
-542 ENSQKT
+542 ENSKKN
-548 AWKEVQQALFSIQR
+548 AWEEVQQGLFSIQR
-562 AGIQKFGID
+562 VGIQKFGID
-571 GYSFEKSGDVH
+571 GYDFEKSKDVH
-582 QYLYNPVSL
+582 QYLYNPLSL
-591 NSSPVMYQPFVGLAV
+591 NASPVMYQPFAGLV

>member
-1 MNNMMSKMLGCV
+1 MNNMMSKMLSCV
-13 LASTLLPVQFS
+13 FASTLLPVQFAY
-24 HARIETE
+24 ARIETE

-58 AIQTKNLAQFL
+58 AIQTNNLAQFL

-125 AVFALPTSWLNGNT
+125 AVFALPTSWLHGNT
-139 QAGYEAYGKGNL
+139 KAGYEAYGQGNL

-158 EMQTSG
+158 EMQASG
-164 LAEFGSHSDDLHH
+164 LAEFASHSDDLHH

-189 AATSYAYLKTQ
+189 AATSYAYLKSQ

-217 RKSYAVLKKEV
+217 KKSYAVLKKEV
-228 GVEPKAI
+228 GVNPKAI

-280 NNPTAE
+280 DNPTAE

-308 HFVSMDLNQLAA
+308 HFVSMDLKHLAA
-320 QANSQ
+320 QQNAQ

-342 NALILKA
+342 NALILKP
-349 LDDQDGDG
+349 LEDKDRDG
-357 QYDFA
+357 QYDVA
-362 YFPTDKMPV
+362 YFPTNKMSV
-371 KQDILNRSL
+371 QQDILNRSL
-380 WQAQTRAGQAVILE
+380 WQAQTRAGQSVILE
-394 LPAYPQKNKPFLTVD
+394 LPAYPQKDKPFLAVD

-416 LNSNLSGI
+416 FNSNLSGV
-424 QLNAGT
+424 QLNAGS

-442 EKSCVDQSEQLKQ
+442 ESSCIEQSKQLEQL
-455 LSQLT
+455 SELT
-460 KKAVKPYLNMSNQGQ
+460 KEAVKPYLNMSNQAQ
-475 FILLLTPDL
+475 FSLLLTPDL
-484 DHVENLP
+484 DHIENLP
-491 ELLTT
+491 ELIKT
-496 LLSEHD
+496 LLMQHD
-502 LVNLKFDIVG
+502 LVNLKFDVIG
-512 KKKQFDQVLA
+512 KKNNL
-522 LLNTLDEK
+522 
-530 YKQRIMLTLVLP
+530 I
-542 ENSQKT
+542 SC
-548 AWKEVQQALFSIQR
+548 
-562 AGIQKFGID
+562 
-571 GYSFEKSGDVH
+571 
-582 QYLYNPVSL
+582 
-591 NSSPVMYQPFVGLAV
+591 
-606 EGKK
+606 

>member
-1 MNNMMSKMLGCV
+1 MNNMMSKMLSCV
-13 LASTLLPVQFS
+13 FASTLLPVQFS

-58 AIQTKNLAQFL
+58 AIQTNNLAQFL

-120 QYKIP
+120 QYQIP
-125 AVFALPTSWLNGNT
+125 AVFALPTSWINGNT
-139 QAGYEAYGKGNL
+139 QAGYEAYGQGNL

-158 EMQTSG
+158 EMQASG
-164 LAEFGSHSDDLHH
+164 LAEFASHSDDLHH
-177 GVLANPQGNEQP
+177 GILANPQGNEQP
-189 AATSYAYLKTQ
+189 AATSYAYLKSQ

-217 RKSYAVLKKEV
+217 KKSYAVLKKEV
-228 GVEPKAI
+228 GVNPKAI

-250 QQAGFQFSFS
+250 QQAGFEFSFS

-308 HFVSMDLNQLAA
+308 HFVSMDLKQLAA
-320 QANSQ
+320 PQNTQ

-342 NALILKA
+342 NALILKP
-349 LDDQDGDG
+349 LEDKDGDG
-357 QYDFA
+357 QYDVA

-371 KQDILNRSL
+371 QQDILNRSL

-394 LPAYPQKNKPFLTVD
+394 LPAYPQKDKPFLAVD

-430 SLNCAMQ
+430 SLNCEMQ
-437 KITVQ
+437 AVTAQ
-442 EKSCVDQSEQLKQ
+442 ENSCIEQSKHLAQ

-484 DHVENLP
+484 DHAENLP
-491 ELLTT
+491 ALLKT
-496 LLSEHD
+496 LLSQHD
-502 LVNLKFDIVG
+502 LVNLKFDMIG
-512 KKKQFDQVLA
+512 KKKQFNQVLA
-522 LLNTLDEK
+522 LLNTLNEK
-530 YKQRIMLTLVLP
+530 DKQRIMLTLVLP
-542 ENSQKT
+542 ENASKT
-548 AWKEVQQALFSIQR
+548 NWEEVQQALFSIQR
-562 AGIQKFGID
+562 TGIQKFGID
-571 GYSFEKSGDVH
+571 GYSFEKSKDVH
-582 QYLYNPVSL
+582 QYLYNPLSL
-591 NSSPVMYQPFVGLAV
+591 NYSPVMYQPFAGLV

>member
-1 MNNMMSKMLGCV
+1 MNNMMSKMLSCV
-13 LASTLLPVQFS
+13 FASTLLPVQFAY
-24 HARIETE
+24 ARIETE

-51 EGDRDVY
+51 EGDRDIY
-58 AIQTKNLAQFL
+58 AIQTNNLAQFL

-125 AVFALPTSWLNGNT
+125 AVFALPTSWLNGNIK
-139 QAGYEAYGKGNL
+139 AGYEAYGQGNL

-158 EMQTSG
+158 KMQESG
-164 LAEFGSHSDDLHH
+164 LAEFESHSDDLHH

-189 AATSYAYLKTQ
+189 AATSYAYLKSQ

-217 RKSYAVLKKEV
+217 KKSYAVLKKEV
-228 GVEPKAI
+228 GVNPKAI

-280 NNPTAE
+280 DNPTAE
-286 QLTEGMLNILNF
+286 QLTEGMLNILSF
-298 EESDLFKQPR
+298 EESDLFKQSR
-308 HFVSMDLNQLAA
+308 HFVSMDLKHLTA
-320 QANSQ
+320 QQNAQ

-342 NALILKA
+342 NALILKP
-349 LDDQDGDG
+349 LEDKDGDG
-357 QYDFA
+357 QYDVA
-362 YFPTDKMPV
+362 YFPTNKMSV
-371 KQDILNRSL
+371 QQDILNRSL
-380 WQAQTRAGQAVILE
+380 WQAQTRAGQSVILE
-394 LPAYPQKNKPFLTVD
+394 LPVYPQKDKPFLTVD

-416 LNSNLSGI
+416 FNSNLSGI
-424 QLNAGT
+424 QLNAGS

-442 EKSCVDQSEQLKQ
+442 ESCIEKSKQLEQ

-460 KKAVKPYLNMSNQGQ
+460 KKAVKPYLNMSNQAQ
-475 FILLLTPDL
+475 FSLLLTPDL

-491 ELLTT
+491 ELIKT
-496 LLSEHD
+496 LLMQHD
-502 LVNLKFDIVG
+502 LVNLKFDVIG
-512 KKKQFDQVLA
+512 KKKQFNQLLT
-522 LLNTLDEK
+522 LLNTLDK
-530 YKQRIMLTLVLP
+530 NDKQRIMLTLVLP
-542 ENSQKT
+542 ENSQKN
-548 AWKEVQQALFSIQR
+548 AWEEVQQGLFYIQR
-562 AGIQKFGID
+562 VGIQKFGID
-571 GYSFEKSGDVH
+571 GYDFEKSKDVH
-582 QYLYNPVSL
+582 QYLYNPLSL
-591 NSSPVMYQPFVGLAV
+591 NASPVMYQPFAGLV